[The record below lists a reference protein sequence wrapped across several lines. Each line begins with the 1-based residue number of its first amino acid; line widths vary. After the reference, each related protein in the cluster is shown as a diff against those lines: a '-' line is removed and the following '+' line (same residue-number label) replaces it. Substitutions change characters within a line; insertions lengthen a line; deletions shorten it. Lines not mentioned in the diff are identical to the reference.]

1 MSAKLKQPFVT
12 ALIADRNVAAISRS
26 SPYLIG
32 RLLRH
37 LDLENIRTLVELGP
51 ADGVAT
57 KPILR
62 ALAPEARLLAIESNP
77 GFAQALKKTA
87 DSRLEVVEGDA
98 RRLPDHLRERGLES
112 VDAIIASIP
121 FTYLSENERSEL
133 VANAKKALKP
143 GGVFIIF
150 HQYSWLM
157 RPYVKR
163 VFGQCSLE
171 FEPLNVLPCF
181 MMIAHKR

>member
-1 MSAKLKQPFVT
+1 MTQAQKQPFVT
-12 ALIADRNVAAISRS
+12 ALIADHNVAAISRS
-26 SPYLIG
+26 SPHLIR

-37 LDLENIRTLVELGP
+37 LDLKNIRTLVELGP

-62 ALAPEARLLAIESNP
+62 ALGPEARLLAVEMNH
-77 GFAQALKKTA
+77 GFAQALRKTR
-87 DSRLEVVEGDA
+87 DERLTVVEGDA
-98 RRLPDHLRERGLES
+98 RQLPLHLRQSGLDRI
-112 VDAIIASIP
+112 DAVIASIP
-121 FTYLSENERSEL
+121 FTYLTPEERDEL
-133 VANAKKALKP
+133 VANVKNALRP

-157 RPYVKR
+157 LPYLQKAFDDCR
-163 VFGQCSLE
+163 LE

-181 MMIAHKR
+181 LMIARK